1 MMIFLLI
8 YTHIAALVL
17 GSVVFEW
24 WATRKDFWVD
34 MCALAFIVVL
44 WPVSVPLMIK
54 SIRLK
59 P

>member
-1 MMIFLLI
+1 MMTFLLI

-17 GSVVFEW
+17 GTVVVDW

-34 MCALAFIVVL
+34 VCALAFIVVL

-54 SIRLK
+54 AARS
-59 P
+59 

>member
-1 MMIFLLI
+1 MMTFLLI

-17 GSVVFEW
+17 GTVVVDW

-34 MCALAFIVVL
+34 VCSLAFIVVL

-54 SIRLK
+54 AARS
-59 P
+59 